1 MNIRR
6 TKIVA
11 TFGPATVAKTI
22 IEKMIV
28 AGVDVARINMSHYN
42 ENMNIDKLVRN
53 IRDISKRLDK
63 SVSIMMDLPGPKIRT
78 TNNETITIKRGNLY
92 TLGLQA
98 DISLNQN
105 LKFKKIK
112 KGAKVKIDDGKLS
125 FTVQEMISHTQLLIK
140 AKNGGNI
147 SPRKGV
153 NISGLDIN
161 LPTAGKQDLRFV
173 KLAIKLNL
181 DWIAMSFVR
190 SASDRIIIDQLLNKS
205 KHQIPIIAKIEKS
218 EAIENLADIIDAFDG
233 ILVARGDLGLE
244 LELEKVPTLQ
254 KKIIRQCNLRCK
266 PVIVATQMLESMI
279 ENPMPTRAEVNDV
292 ASAIYDGS
300 DAIML
305 SGETAIGKFPLEC
318 VRMMKSIASNVENE
332 ILENEEFFNLITSPD
347 KTNSRNAI
355 CASAFEMARDLSLKI
370 MIIMT
375 ESGSTGNTM
384 SSFRPSSLIFAMTPS
399 EEVYRKLSLS
409 WGVTPVKVKKYKSTD
424 QMLIFCRKFLIDNS
438 IIKEGEQFIMTAG
451 IPVGITGTTNMIKIE
466 TI

>member
-11 TFGPATVAKTI
+11 TFGPATVTKTI

-28 AGVDVARINMSHYN
+28 AGVDVARINMSHYS
-42 ENMNIDKLVRN
+42 ESINIDDLVRN

-78 TNNETITIKRGNLY
+78 TNNETITIKRGNSY

-98 DISLNQN
+98 DISLNHK
-105 LKFKKIK
+105 LKFKEIK

-125 FTVQEMISHTQLLIK
+125 FTVQKMISHSQLLIK
-140 AKNGGNI
+140 AKNGGNVL
-147 SPRKGV
+147 PRKGV

-161 LPTAGKQDLRFV
+161 LPAAGKQDLKFV

-190 SASDRIIIDQLLNKS
+190 SASDRAIIDQLLNKS

-254 KKIIRQCNLRCK
+254 KKIIRKCNLNCK

-279 ENPMPTRAEVNDV
+279 ENPMPTRAEVSDV

-355 CASAFEMARDLSLKI
+355 CASAFEMAKDLSLKI

-424 QMLIFCRKFLIDNS
+424 QMLKFCRKFLIDNS